1 MANNPIEKRRSYL
14 IVIYDIIVIVA
25 SLLLAF
31 NLRYDF
37 SIPAKS
43 ISGLAT
49 YLLWALPVKLSVFYF
64 FGLYRGM
71 YRYTSIWDLIN
82 ISKAT
87 VIAALIINSVFL
99 IAPMFRVIPP
109 AILFLDFILTTG
121 LIALVRLSVRM
132 YFSQIAVTS
141 PMKMKKQDLSLM
153 IWLFSFPMMNI
164 ITPRVLHF

>member
-31 NLRYDF
+31 SLRYDF

-43 ISGLAT
+43 FTGLGT

-82 ISKAT
+82 IGKAT

-99 IAPMFRVIPP
+99 IIPLFRVIPP

-141 PMKMKKQDLSLM
+141 PMKMKKQDGV
-153 IWLFSFPMMNI
+153 
-164 ITPRVLHF
+164 PRLLLLGAGNTGGKNSPRYPQ